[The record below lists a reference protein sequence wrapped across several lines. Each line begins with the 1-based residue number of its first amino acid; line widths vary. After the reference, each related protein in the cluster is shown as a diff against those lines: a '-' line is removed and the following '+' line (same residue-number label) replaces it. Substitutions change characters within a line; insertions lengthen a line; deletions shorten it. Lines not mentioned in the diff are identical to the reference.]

1 MPTMSSRE
9 LSEEEG
15 LSTQDVTLASPETEP
30 IGEVDE
36 LSHKSQI
43 LPDLVTL
50 SLLPKSQWQSLVNL
64 DIIKMRN
71 KPIEPPKKPEKAP
84 FFLPTLP
91 SLSGEVTFTG
101 LTKTAE
107 DQNGK
112 VKTSTRS
119 KDGSEETAFLSL
131 LCSCSDSG
139 DCKCK
144 HSWLWLLLH
153 FILLLNL
160 DFFIFCN
167 IDLILPVVDSRCTFV
182 IPQGL
187 VTIGDRHGVS
197 DA

>member
-15 LSTQDVTLASPETEP
+15 LSAVDVTLASPESEP

-43 LPDLVTL
+43 LPELVTL

-107 DQNGK
+107 DQKGK
-112 VKTSTRS
+112 VKTLTGS
-119 KDGSEETAFLSL
+119 KHGSEETPFLSL
-131 LCSCSDSG
+131 LCSCADSG
-139 DCKCK
+139 DCMCK
-144 HSWLWLLLH
+144 HSWLWLLLN

-160 DFFIFCN
+160 DFFIFYN
-167 IDLILPVVDSRCTFV
+167 IDLSLPFIYSWCTFV
-182 IPQGL
+182 IPQGF
-187 VTIGDRHGVS
+187 VTIRDRHGVS